1 MTQLKKSKSSQVI
14 QLYKGT
20 VMGKEIILVR
30 YAEIHLK
37 GKNRG
42 YFERL
47 LKNNIMSKI
56 SKYNAQ
62 IEVTS
67 GRYIVFGYAPR
78 DSKKIQN
85 LLLKTA
91 GVYSISVGKEI
102 DATPEAIRDFAVSQM
117 SELSGTFRVSTT
129 RADKSFPFT
138 SMEYSAKI
146 GGEILKTNHSLK
158 VDLHNPTHHLN
169 IDIRANKKAYIY
181 FNEQLGINGMPVS
194 SSGKGLLLL
203 SGGID
208 SPVAGFMMCKRGMK
222 LSAIHFESF
231 PYTSPQAKEK
241 AISLAKVLAEY
252 NGEMNLYV
260 VNIASIQD
268 AIHENCHPDFMI
280 TLVRRFMLRIAQRI
294 AHQNKLQAIVTG
306 ESLGQVASQ
315 TIESMSVIG
324 SVLSSDL
331 PLLKPLVGFDKQ
343 ETVEIAKKIGSF
355 EISIKPYD
363 DCCTVFL
370 PKSPVIKPK
379 MKEVL
384 FQERKLDVD
393 ALVDGVMESIEKIRI
408 E

>member
-1 MTQLKKSKSSQVI
+1 MTN
-14 QLYKGT
+14 
-20 VMGKEIILVR
+20 EIILVR

-67 GRYIVFGYAPR
+67 GRYIVYGFSPR
-78 DSKKIQN
+78 DSKKIQS
-85 LLLKTA
+85 LLLKTS

-102 DATPEAIRDFAVSQM
+102 DATPETIRDFAVSSMQ
-117 SELSGTFRVSTT
+117 EKSGTFRVSTT
-129 RADKSFPFT
+129 RADKSFPYS
-138 SMEYSAKI
+138 SMEYSALI
-146 GGEILKTNHSLK
+146 GGEILKSNHSLR
-158 VDLHNPTHHLN
+158 VDLHEPQTHLH

-181 FNEQLGINGMPVS
+181 FDEQLGINGMPVS

-208 SPVAGFMMCKRGMK
+208 SPVAGFMMSKRGMK

-241 AISLAKVLAEY
+241 AVSLAKILAEY
-252 NGEMNLYV
+252 NGDMNLYV
-260 VNIASIQD
+260 ANIASIQD
-268 AIHENCHPDFMI
+268 AIHENCDPDFMI
-280 TLVRRFMLRIAQRI
+280 TLVRRFMLRIAERV
-294 AHQNKLQAIVTG
+294 ARQNQLQAIITG

-324 SVLSSDL
+324 SVLSSEM

-355 EISIKPYD
+355 EISIKPFD

-393 ALVDGVMESIEKIRI
+393 ALIDKVMESIEKIRV